1 VGSGGSGF
9 VVNAATLLPSMRA
22 TTIELVPGV
31 AAVPAAKA
39 KKLGIDDRIDVR
51 VMDARDFDEPSA
63 YDAAF
68 WAQPFFPAPTRAA
81 TLAMIL
87 RSLRPGGLLMV
98 QQMEA
103 EPSEAAARA
112 GFTLRRLVAR
122 AHDVP
127 HARPIDELA
136 AEVERAGF
144 DLVRVTHTD
153 FGPIAL
159 ARRPR

>member
-1 VGSGGSGF
+1 
-9 VVNAATLLPSMRA
+9 
-22 TTIELVPGV
+22 
-31 AAVPAAKA
+31 
-39 KKLGIDDRIDVR
+39 
-51 VMDARDFDEPSA
+51 
-63 YDAAF
+63 
-68 WAQPFFPAPTRAA
+68 
-81 TLAMIL
+81 
-87 RSLRPGGLLMV
+87 
-98 QQMEA
+98 MEA

-127 HARPIDELA
+127 HGRPIDELA